1 LLNNNTP
8 SLLTTQD
15 QLEDVW
21 ITGIQYNPSS
31 TTTPKISHTT
41 IFGTQDAE
49 SPPKNYFKT
58 ASLQREEP
66 EVLHLSMLPTRSE
79 KINSTTSSLLQTE
92 RSETMMFQGAIRYLK
107 GQNKMKS
114 SESRKLSAMS
124 LEVIMSLIFQSRV
137 LSLDFQKVKSL
148 VDQVLHK

>member
-1 LLNNNTP
+1 
-8 SLLTTQD
+8 
-15 QLEDVW
+15 
-21 ITGIQYNPSS
+21 
-31 TTTPKISHTT
+31 
-41 IFGTQDAE
+41 
-49 SPPKNYFKT
+49 
-58 ASLQREEP
+58 
-66 EVLHLSMLPTRSE
+66 MLPTRSE